1 MVDITDITTGT
12 PNGTGYFDKFMDS
25 INSQL
30 DSQFKLGRLQ
40 GKDYANVYLG
50 SMQTALAQAVAY
62 VGVVEQVTSSE
73 ARRIAEVALLEQRA
87 LTEQAQILDIVD
99 GNTVL
104 GTIGKQKALHQAQTD
119 GFARDAEQKAL
130 KIMMDSWGISKSVSG
145 DAIDAPDG
153 ARNDDIE
160 DLIIK
165 LRKGIEITESIY
177 KFNADA
183 GNDQTVA
190 VSSYIQLDGTGST
203 SPTDLD
209 MPIEI
214 ATWAWTVDSVPD
226 TATTPTIVN
235 ANAAQATITDIG
247 IVPGDYVFRL
257 TIESDEDTPQT
268 DFDTVTITVE

>member
-209 MPIEI
+209 TSIEI

-235 ANAAQATITDIG
+235 ANAAQATIADIG

>member
-1 MVDITDITTGT
+1 
-12 PNGTGYFDKFMDS
+12 
-25 INSQL
+25 
-30 DSQFKLGRLQ
+30 
-40 GKDYANVYLG
+40 
-50 SMQTALAQAVAY
+50 
-62 VGVVEQVTSSE
+62 
-73 ARRIAEVALLEQRA
+73 
-87 LTEQAQILDIVD
+87 
-99 GNTVL
+99 
-104 GTIGKQKALHQAQTD
+104 
-119 GFARDAEQKAL
+119 
-130 KIMMDSWGISKSVSG
+130 MMDSWGISKSVSG

-257 TIESDEDTPQT
+257 TVESDEVTPQT
-268 DFDTVTITVE
+268 DFDTVTVTVE

>member
-235 ANAAQATITDIG
+235 ANAAQATIADIG

>member
-257 TIESDEDTPQT
+257 TVESDEVTPQT
-268 DFDTVTITVE
+268 DFDTVTVTVE

>member
-209 MPIEI
+209 TSIEI

-226 TATTPTIVN
+226 TATSPTIIN
-235 ANAAQATITDIG
+235 ADAAQATIADIG

>member
-73 ARRIAEVALLEQRA
+73 ARRVAEVALLEQRA

-104 GTIGKQKALHQAQTD
+104 GTIGKQKGLHQAQTD

-257 TIESDEDTPQT
+257 TVESDEVTPQT
-268 DFDTVTITVE
+268 DFDTVTVTVE

>member
-73 ARRIAEVALLEQRA
+73 ARRVAEVALLEQRA
-87 LTEQAQILDIVD
+87 LTEQAQILDIVA

-104 GTIGKQKALHQAQTD
+104 GTIGKQKALHQAQTA
-119 GFARDAEQKAL
+119 GFARDAEQKAV
-130 KIMMDSWGISKSVSG
+130 KIMMDSWGISKSVSH

-165 LRKGIEITESIY
+165 LRQGIGITESIY

-183 GNDQTVA
+183 GNDQTV
-190 VSSYIQLDGTGST
+190 VISSYIQLDGTGST
-203 SPTDLD
+203 SPTDLE
-209 MPIEI
+209 MPIKV
-214 ATWAWTVDSVPD
+214 ATWAWTVDSVPN
-226 TATTPTIVN
+226 TAEDPIIIN
-235 ANAAQATITDIG
+235 EDAAQATIADIG

-257 TIESDEDTPQT
+257 TIESNEDTPQT